1 MMQISKNDPIP
12 DLKKVISRLFEIE
25 FDEFDFTKY
34 HPDLP
39 QSLKEIY
46 EMDAFFLREN
56 CAYETIRFFCNQ
68 DRLVKYQ
75 DLTLEEPFFTFVN
88 ENQGNWYCKTKLNSD
103 KVLLESYFEIKKEE
117 LLPQKIDE
125 FLTTF
130 ALQEVGFN
138 LPFYFGLDY
147 GNFDEIK
154 PKFSKIEDL
163 WIDKKYVYEHPHSYY
178 LVDDDCLVMW
188 GGMNIF
194 ATKNEEKFDFYKPIL
209 KHYNF

>member
-12 DLKKVISRLFEIE
+12 GLKKVISRLFEVE
-25 FDEFDFTKY
+25 FDEFDFTTY

-56 CAYETIRFFCNQ
+56 CVYESIRFFCNQ

-75 DLTLEEPFFTFVN
+75 DLKLDESFFTFVN
-88 ENQGNWYCKTKLNSD
+88 ENQSNWFCKTQLNSEV
-103 KVLLESYFEIKKEE
+103 VLLESYFEAKEE
-117 LLPQKIDE
+117 AILTQKINE

-130 ALQEVGFN
+130 ALQEIGFN

-147 GNFDEIK
+147 GNIEEIR
-154 PKFSKIEDL
+154 PKCSKIEDL
-163 WIDKKYVYEHPHSYY
+163 WIDKKYVYEHPYSYY

-194 ATKNEEKFDFYKPIL
+194 ATKNEEKFEFYKSIL
-209 KHYNF
+209 KHYTF